1 VILLSFPGKDGLS
14 HLDLS
19 FLLTVTDIVGLH
31 ETIERCD
38 NIIMTIVPPCHFR
51 CSEATII
58 ALCHYLF
65 LIIVLKNIVI
75 DQSLVRVKHVY
86 P

>member
-1 VILLSFPGKDGLS
+1 VILLSFPGKGGLS
-14 HLDLS
+14 HLDLW

-38 NIIMTIVPPCHFR
+38 NIIMTIVPR